1 MAEMGW
7 TARMATAAG
16 TAAGTG
22 AAQLGLGYGLGV
34 VVWPVVTTTDDS
46 DWLGSLG
53 WATWITAS
61 ATVFGAVIASRLG
74 GGPADRPRGPWRL
87 GLAISAGVGALV
99 AVALIAL
106 PARDAVRSDAVSPQ
120 VIAGGYALVGV
131 LLGVLVA
138 YWAVRS
144 RPVAANLIF
153 TAAWLWA
160 LAITAIV
167 VELTTD
173 RPSATYLTS
182 LQFSEATAGGRYGTI
197 YWPSAL
203 LTIAAAF
210 VIGILAAIPAARR
223 GELTLGT
230 ATSGAVGPLL
240 VAASFLMLA
249 PRLTGALGQLE
260 SAYLIAPYAVLA
272 GLAGSAITV
281 ATAQSQAARRARKSA
296 GDVEADTTAPIPEI
310 NAPTPTGRA
319 KLPAQPTP
327 DRPTPESTPASATPR
342 SAIRSGD
349 PGSGPGETRPAGTSP
364 ASPAGTAGSVP
375 RPAPVPPNRGVTPPP
390 PQGTAFGP
398 APGRATTPGAGS
410 SPNPASPSSTSD
422 DLADAEIAA
431 AARPARGRAK
441 KATPPPNAEDAK
453 EPKSTVTPPPTTP
466 TIAQI
471 NPRPT
476 EAD

>member
-1 MAEMGW
+1 
-7 TARMATAAG
+7 MATAAG

-34 VVWPVVTTTDDS
+34 VVWPVVATPDDS

-74 GGPADRPRGPWRL
+74 GGPAGRPRGPWRL
-87 GLAISAGVGALV
+87 GLAASAGVGALV

-106 PARDAVRSDAVSPQ
+106 PARDAVRSDALSPQ
-120 VIAGGYALVGV
+120 LIAGGYALVGV

-197 YWPSAL
+197 YWPSSL
-203 LTIAAAF
+203 LTLTAAF
-210 VIGILAAIPAARR
+210 VIGILAALPASRR

-240 VAASFLMLA
+240 VAVSFLILS

-260 SAYLIAPYAVLA
+260 SAYLMAPYAVLA
-272 GLAGSAITV
+272 GLAGSATTV
-281 ATAQSQAARRARKSA
+281 AIVQSQATRRGRRTA
-296 GDVEADTTAPIPEI
+296 EADDTDRDLTPTDRASPR
-310 NAPTPTGRA
+310 ALTPTGRA
-319 KLPAQPTP
+319 KLPTQ
-327 DRPTPESTPASATPR
+327 
-342 SAIRSGD
+342 
-349 PGSGPGETRPAGTSP
+349 PGSGVTPAP
-364 ASPAGTAGSVP
+364 AAGPAPAP
-375 RPAPVPPNRGVTPPP
+375 RPAPASREATPPP
-390 PQGTAFGP
+390 PPPRGISPTPAGPPPRP
-398 APGRATTPGAGS
+398 APNGPKAPTPNAT
-410 SPNPASPSSTSD
+410 
-422 DLADAEIAA
+422 ADPEIAE

-441 KATPPPNAEDAK
+441 KPTPPPTPAEAK
-453 EPKSTVTPPPTTP
+453 ESKSTVTPPPTTP

-471 NPRPT
+471 NPRPPET
-476 EAD
+476 D